1 MAPLNAINGLEIVLA
16 RTRTPSILRENVASA
31 CDLGATQSEEQ
42 VRRLAARGEPPSPS
56 SDDRPD
62 RQPKKPGSPR
72 MRGRTRAA
80 MLERIGA
87 LGLSAEGF
95 AKLVRVERGRT
106 VRQWEGG
113 ERDIPGPVVILVEAI
128 HASSAVRKCCSA
140 WGRDAN
146 RLSNQLRFINIAGS
160 KRRAYSQHFACDALG
175 TVALLAGCLR
185 AALAVHPAIEARSGQ
200 DAVGFD
206 VGRRF
211 SGRLWWP
218 PHPWRTASQV

>member
-1 MAPLNAINGLEIVLA
+1 
-16 RTRTPSILRENVASA
+16 
-31 CDLGATQSEEQ
+31 
-42 VRRLAARGEPPSPS
+42 
-56 SDDRPD
+56 
-62 RQPKKPGSPR
+62 
-72 MRGRTRAA
+72 

-106 VRQWEGG
+106 VRQWEAG

-146 RLSNQLRFINIAGS
+146 RRSNQLRFINIAGS

-175 TVALLAGCLR
+175 TVALLAACVQHWRYIRRLR
-185 AALAVHPAIEARSGQ
+185 HGQ
-200 DAVGFD
+200 AKTPWDLTLVVASLVVCG
-206 VGRRF
+206 GLLILGELLLRF
-211 SGRLWWP
+211 SP
-218 PHPWRTASQV
+218 FA